1 MKYFKKS
8 YFSYIKR
15 YKNYTLL
22 RQKNDSNKNT
32 HISQKNNYRS
42 FYIILPLLIIAYI
55 VLYIIEHKF
64 ILRIKINKYFIPNTY
79 RIAFVFGTRPEALKL
94 FPLIKELKK
103 NKNFTCI
110 IINTGQHKEMLKQ
123 ILDSINLDES
133 IDFNLNLMKNN
144 QSLSQLT
151 SKAIIELEK
160 IYNLIKPNAV
170 IVQGDTTTGFSAAVS
185 AYYQNIPIFHV
196 EAGLRTHNLKYPF
209 PEEFNRITI
218 DDISSLYFCPTDW
231 SASNL
236 IKENKDT
243 NNIYVTGNTIVDTLF
258 LTLNNTSP
266 SIKIKNLIDK
276 AHSLCN
282 TENECKI
289 ILLTCHRRENYYG
302 PINNILNAVQQLLRE
317 YNNTVIIFPFHLN
330 PNVRQSIQNSIPK
343 NIYDNIVKGE
353 KISDKNY
360 LHLNRFL
367 LIPPLNYVDLIHLES
382 ASYFIM
388 SDSGGIQEEAVS
400 IGKRI
405 LILREYTERPEA
417 VKSGYAILTG
427 LSYDNIYNSASSL
440 ITNNALYQNISKS
453 QNIYGNGTSSI
464 IISEI
469 IQNYFKINRKN
480 TYLFNNQNY
489 LDILTQYD
497 NYTLNHNNPNLRNYG
512 TGQYDI
518 VIVLT
523 VWKRNNLEKQLTMV
537 KNQSFLKNKK
547 TNIIIF
553 QNSNHVNVDDIVNKW
568 KQPDSF
574 SDNVVISFI
583 HSPIETGYY
592 GRFIA
597 PLTSS
602 VNDNSYFFICDDDI
616 IWGNKFFENMA
627 RVVNDGFLATRN
639 GRIIRDNYD
648 TYSLFKFD
656 FQACYNEDIEH
667 DFGGQTWAGRIDWLR
682 KAWNH
687 VPVSFENCED
697 FWISASLK
705 AFYNISTK
713 MTRCP
718 CPNNSNSNIEL
729 CSALDKSGLK
739 HENALVGNSEIL
751 HGIRQKVIKE
761 IVINYKYQLLSHIK
775 PNYVSSIRNT
785 IKFGKDIFT
794 LNGDIWQNAFFTS

>member
-1 MKYFKKS
+1 
-8 YFSYIKR
+8 
-15 YKNYTLL
+15 
-22 RQKNDSNKNT
+22 
-32 HISQKNNYRS
+32 
-42 FYIILPLLIIAYI
+42 
-55 VLYIIEHKF
+55 
-64 ILRIKINKYFIPNTY
+64 
-79 RIAFVFGTRPEALKL
+79 
-94 FPLIKELKK
+94 
-103 NKNFTCI
+103 
-110 IINTGQHKEMLKQ
+110 MLKQ
-123 ILDSINLDES
+123 VLDSINLDES
-133 IDFNLNLMKNN
+133 INFNINLMKNN

-302 PINNILNAVQQLLRE
+302 PINDILNAVQQLLRE
-317 YNNTVIIFPFHLN
+317 YNNIVIIFPFHLN

-353 KISDKNY
+353 KITDKNY

-382 ASYFIM
+382 VCYFIM

-440 ITNNALYQNISKS
+440 INNNTLYQNISKS

-469 IQNYFKINRKN
+469 IQNYFKKNRKN

-574 SDNVVISFI
+574 LIM
-583 HSPIETGYY
+583 
-592 GRFIA
+592 
-597 PLTSS
+597 L
-602 VNDNSYFFICDDDI
+602 
-616 IWGNKFFENMA
+616 
-627 RVVNDGFLATRN
+627 
-639 GRIIRDNYD
+639 
-648 TYSLFKFD
+648 
-656 FQACYNEDIEH
+656 
-667 DFGGQTWAGRIDWLR
+667 
-682 KAWNH
+682 
-687 VPVSFENCED
+687 
-697 FWISASLK
+697 
-705 AFYNISTK
+705 
-713 MTRCP
+713 
-718 CPNNSNSNIEL
+718 
-729 CSALDKSGLK
+729 
-739 HENALVGNSEIL
+739 
-751 HGIRQKVIKE
+751 
-761 IVINYKYQLLSHIK
+761 
-775 PNYVSSIRNT
+775 
-785 IKFGKDIFT
+785 
-794 LNGDIWQNAFFTS
+794 